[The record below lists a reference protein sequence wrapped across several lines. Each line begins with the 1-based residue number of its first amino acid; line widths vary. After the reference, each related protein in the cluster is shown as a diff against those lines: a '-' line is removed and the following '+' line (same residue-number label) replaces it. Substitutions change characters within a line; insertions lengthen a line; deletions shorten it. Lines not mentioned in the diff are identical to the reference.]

1 MSRFSTT
8 VEKVLIDYFK
18 LIKDDFGQYCHD
30 EERACILMNNVQ
42 QRYIKLLINN
52 SFMGPMIWTIFSRI
66 QLEKMYEM
74 MGGNDLHEN
83 AQTILNELQNKLINR
98 LDQLAAIFGE
108 SFLPRITEGKMT
120 TNHND
125 MSNRN

>member
-1 MSRFSTT
+1 MSDM
-8 VEKVLIDYFK
+8 VL
-18 LIKDDFGQYCHD
+18 
-30 EERACILMNNVQ
+30 
-42 QRYIKLLINN
+42 
-52 SFMGPMIWTIFSRI
+52 FMWFIFSRI

-108 SFLPRITEGKMT
+108 SFLPRITEGEIT
-120 TNHND
+120 RHHNLK
-125 MSNRN
+125 SNSY